1 MNNKFKAKVRV
12 NGKVQGVWFRA
23 FTRDRAT
30 ELGLTG
36 WVQNETDG
44 TVYLEIEG
52 NKQKLELLMN
62 ELKAGPGRSVVDDV
76 EVDWTSA
83 ENQWNEFTI
92 RD

>member
-1 MNNKFKAKVRV
+1 MNNKFKAKILV

-30 ELGLTG
+30 GLGLTG

-44 TVYLEIEG
+44 TVYLEVEG
-52 NKQKLELLMN
+52 NKPQLELLID
-62 ELKAGPGRSVVDDV
+62 ELRAGPERSFVDDV
-76 EVDWTSA
+76 EVDWSSA
-83 ENQWNEFTI
+83 EDQWKEFTI

>member
-1 MNNKFKAKVRV
+1 MNNKFKAKIRV

-23 FTRDRAT
+23 FTHDRAT

-62 ELKAGPGRSVVDDV
+62 ELRSGPGRSVVDDV

-83 ENQWNEFTI
+83 EDQWKEFTI
-92 RD
+92 RY

>member
-1 MNNKFKAKVRV
+1 MNNKFKAKIRV

-44 TVYLEIEG
+44 TVYLEVEG

-62 ELKAGPGRSVVDDV
+62 ELRSGPGRSFVDDV
-76 EVDWTSA
+76 EVDWTPA
-83 ENQWNEFTI
+83 EDQWKEFTI
-92 RD
+92 RY

>member
-1 MNNKFKAKVRV
+1 MNNKFKAKIRV

-23 FTRDRAT
+23 FTHDRAT

-44 TVYLEIEG
+44 TVYLEVEG
-52 NKQKLELLMN
+52 NKPKLELLMN
-62 ELKAGPGRSVVDDV
+62 ELKAGPERSFVDDV

-83 ENQWNEFTI
+83 EDQWKEFTI
-92 RD
+92 RY

>member
-1 MNNKFKAKVRV
+1 MNNKFKAKIRV

-44 TVYLEIEG
+44 TVYLEVEG
-52 NKQKLELLMN
+52 NKPKLELLMN
-62 ELKAGPGRSVVDDV
+62 ELRSGPGRSFVDDV
-76 EVDWTSA
+76 KADWTPA
-83 ENQWNEFTI
+83 EDKWKEFTI
-92 RD
+92 RY

>member
-1 MNNKFKAKVRV
+1 MNNKFKAKIRV

-23 FTRDRAT
+23 FTRGRAT

-44 TVYLEIEG
+44 TVYLEVEG

-62 ELKAGPGRSVVDDV
+62 ELRSGPGRSFVDDV

>member
-1 MNNKFKAKVRV
+1 MNNKFKAKIRV

-44 TVYLEIEG
+44 TVYLEVEG
-52 NKQKLELLMN
+52 NKPKLELLMN
-62 ELKAGPGRSVVDDV
+62 ELRSGPGRSFVEDV
-76 EVDWTSA
+76 EADWTPA
-83 ENQWNEFTI
+83 EDKWKEFNI
-92 RD
+92 RY